1 MVDRKE
7 VIITNQQFGDHHLLQ
22 ENSTGRLDEQKQE
35 AKRLALR
42 ENTRRVL
49 QESGLAEMLL
59 AINKNLLKGRGQFEE
74 YDSIILFKWG
84 TSHTRRHIWVE
95 VDGNNIRFRLLQ
107 HRQCTSPVPLCDGE
121 YHTFTGAMWTNR
133 VLLQSELKKYYDRP
147 VAESSSD

>member
-1 MVDRKE
+1 MS
-7 VIITNQQFGDHHLLQ
+7 TNQEHGDRRPLQ
-22 ENSTGRLDEQKQE
+22 ENSADQLDEQGRE

-59 AINKNLLKGRGQFEE
+59 AMNKNLLKGRGQFEE
-74 YDSIILFKWG
+74 YDTIVLFKWG

-95 VDGNNIRFRLLQ
+95 VDGDNIRFRLLE
-107 HRQCTSPVPLCDGE
+107 HRQCANPIPLCNGE
-121 YHTFTGAMWTNR
+121 YHTFTTAMWTNR
-133 VLLQSELKKYYDRP
+133 LLLQSELKKYYDRP

>member
-1 MVDRKE
+1 MSQE
-7 VIITNQQFGDHHLLQ
+7 HGAQQFRQ
-22 ENSTGRLDEQKQE
+22 ESSADRLDEQTREEKS
-35 AKRLALR
+35 LVVR
-42 ENTRRVL
+42 ENTKRVL
-49 QESGLAEMLL
+49 RESGLADMLL

-74 YDSIILFKWG
+74 YERIVLFKWG

-107 HRQCTSPVPLCDGE
+107 HRQCGSPIPLCDGE
-121 YHTFTGAMWTNR
+121 YHTFTEAMWANR